1 MMTDVLCSAEKHELV
16 KKKIQHS
23 ALVLRFWKT
32 AWIAAQIEF
41 PCTPCNEVSPCRLY
55 KAEAFSS
62 ILAYCWCL
70 GTRLCCTSGSGVGV
84 DQFKESRGERS
95 ERSLLLFESKTA
107 CSVQTPALE
116 EEILLACEKW
126 AGSCG
131 MACQPALLQP
141 RHSSAGDFKLPPV
154 EICSQ
159 NQIHDDNWIF
169 TTRWKGKISNELWKR
184 DSWSFASV
192 LLYLRSFL
200 LCFATSSLWLFRT
213 SPSTIP
219 NLSEY
224 LLPSLCWRLE

>member
-84 DQFKESRGERS
+84 DQFQESRGERS
-95 ERSLLLFESKTA
+95 ERSPLLFESKTA

-116 EEILLACEKW
+116 EEIVLACEKW

-131 MACQPALLQP
+131 MACQGMQFRSTSTKALFSRRLQ
-141 RHSSAGDFKLPPV
+141 
-154 EICSQ
+154 
-159 NQIHDDNWIF
+159 
-169 TTRWKGKISNELWKR
+169 
-184 DSWSFASV
+184 
-192 LLYLRSFL
+192 
-200 LCFATSSLWLFRT
+200 TSSCRDM
-213 SPSTIP
+213 
-219 NLSEY
+219 LSKPDSQWQLNFHYEM
-224 LLPSLCWRLE
+224 EG